1 MDDYTHAL
9 TAVAF
14 WLAFKL
20 LILFLA
26 FRVLI

>member
-1 MDDYTHAL
+1 MNDHTHAL
-9 TAVAF
+9 TAVAL

-26 FRVLI
+26 FHVLI

>member
-1 MDDYTHAL
+1 MDDNTFAL

-14 WLAFKL
+14 WLTFKL

-26 FRVLI
+26 FHVLI